1 MPPGQSK
8 KKRPLP
14 CFASR
19 LSVPLPAFKE
29 TLTFKFPFMTSSFLR
44 RPGLWLALLPLACG
58 RLGAQGVDI
67 VPRPLHVETAADSFR
82 LRSDMAITCDAPLAP
97 QARYLQETLAG
108 PTGWDLELRPGARRA
123 DIRLT
128 LADSASLPAEGYR
141 LTVERR
147 RVSIEA
153 ADAAGAFYGVQSLL
167 QLFPPEVY
175 DRVRRRGV
183 SWAAPCVRI
192 SDAPNRPW
200 RGMMLDVARYFFD
213 KEFVKKYIDMMAMYK
228 LNRLQLH
235 MIDDSGWRLEI
246 KKYPRLTQ
254 VGAWAGPDENR
265 LGGYYTQ
272 DDMRELIAYARVRG
286 VEIVPELEFP
296 AHILSA
302 IVAYPELGCTGE
314 QHKVPVQHFISRDLL
329 CVGKESSL
337 RFLEDVLDEVCA
349 LFPSPVIGIG
359 GDEAVYT
366 RWEQCP
372 RCRAVMEREGLTK
385 ASELQG
391 WLTNVVARM
400 AARRGRTVLGWEEI
414 IQRGRVET
422 PVTALIWHNVAD
434 TIQATRTGHKAV
446 LTPCTHL
453 YFDFPEGATPG
464 EVKHATWMP
473 PIPLEKTYGIEVNDY
488 APTSTVVGVQGSMWA
503 DQFIHGTTLQEIA
516 LIDENRSERYMEYF
530 TFPRLLALAEVAWT
544 PKALRS
550 YPSFLSRLSRQYAR
564 LDAKGCGYRVPEPVI
579 AATEP
584 AGDSL
589 RVTLAPAVAGAP
601 IVYTTDGSYPTIHS
615 ARYTA
620 PVTVARAADLRAMTV
635 VSPRHY
641 SLPTYTP
648 PDYSAYAALG
658 TFAAAWKPLD
668 LQPGPA
674 TWRLDCSGKVTANGT
689 YDVTFVQTRGS
700 KALRL
705 GRLRLVKRDA
715 VSAEAAPA
723 DNTGGHHTYTLTV
736 TDFEAGTPY
745 YIEVETDAG
754 GTNDSAGLV
763 FVRKH

>member
-1 MPPGQSK
+1 
-8 KKRPLP
+8 
-14 CFASR
+14 
-19 LSVPLPAFKE
+19 
-29 TLTFKFPFMTSSFLR
+29 MTSTLLR
-44 RPGLWLALLPLACG
+44 RLGLLLALLPSLCG
-58 RLGAQGVDI
+58 RLGAQDVDI
-67 VPRPLHVETAADSFR
+67 IPRPLHVETMADSFR

-366 RWEQCP
+366 RWESCP
-372 RCRAVMEREGLTK
+372 RCRAVMEREGLAK

-503 DQFIHGTTLQEIA
+503 DQFIHGTVLQEIP

-544 PKALRS
+544 PRALRD
-550 YPSFLSRLSRQYAR
+550 YGSFLDRLSRQYAR
-564 LDAKGCGYRVPEPVI
+564 LDAKGCGYRVPEPRI

-601 IVYTTDGSYPTIHS
+601 IVYTTDGSSPTVHS
-615 ARYTA
+615 PRYAA
-620 PVTVARAADLRAMTV
+620 PVTVARLEDLRAMTV

-648 PDYSAYAALG
+648 PDYSAYAAYG
-658 TFAAAWKPLD
+658 TFTAAWKPLD

-674 TWRLDCSGKVTANGT
+674 TWRLDCSGKVTGNGT
-689 YDVTFVQTRGS
+689 YDVTFVQTRGNR
-700 KALRL
+700 ALRL

>member
-44 RPGLWLALLPLACG
+44 RPGLWLALLPFACG

-67 VPRPLHVETAADSFR
+67 VPRPLHVETMADSFR

-175 DRVRRRGV
+175 DRVCRRGV

-414 IQRGRVET
+414 IQRGPVET

-488 APTSTVVGVQGSMWA
+488 APSSTVVGVQGSMWA

-530 TFPRLLALAEVAWT
+530 TFPRLLALSEVAWT

-601 IVYTTDGSYPTIHS
+601 IVYTTDGSYPTVHS
-615 ARYTA
+615 PRYAA

-689 YDVTFVQTRGS
+689 YDVTFVQTRGN

-705 GRLRLVKRDA
+705 GRLRLLKRND
-715 VSAEAAPA
+715 VSAQAGPGGTAAPRQ
-723 DNTGGHHTYTLTV
+723 TYTLTV

>member
-108 PTGWDLELRPGARRA
+108 PTGWDLELRPSARRA
-123 DIRLT
+123 DIRIA

-366 RWEQCP
+366 RWESCP
-372 RCRAVMEREGLTK
+372 RCRAVMEREGLAK

-414 IQRGRVET
+414 IQRGPVET

-488 APTSTVVGVQGSMWA
+488 APSSTVVGVQGSMWA
-503 DQFIHGTTLQEIA
+503 DQFIHGTALQEIA

-530 TFPRLLALAEVAWT
+530 TFPRLLALSEVAWT
-544 PKALRS
+544 PRALRD
-550 YPSFLSRLSRQYAR
+550 YGSFLDRLSRQYAR

-689 YDVTFVQTRGS
+689 YDVTFVQTRVS

>member
-1 MPPGQSK
+1 
-8 KKRPLP
+8 
-14 CFASR
+14 
-19 LSVPLPAFKE
+19 
-29 TLTFKFPFMTSSFLR
+29 MTSSFLR

-82 LRSDMAITCDAPLAP
+82 LQRDMTIACDDSLAP

-108 PTGWDLELRPGARRA
+108 PTGWDLELRPSARRA
-123 DIRLT
+123 DIRIA

-192 SDAPNRPW
+192 SDAPERPW

-366 RWEQCP
+366 RWESCP
-372 RCRAVMEREGLTK
+372 RCRAVMEREGLAK

-414 IQRGRVET
+414 IQRGPVET

-434 TIQATRTGHKAV
+434 TIQATRAGHKAV

-564 LDAKGCGYRVPEPVI
+564 LDAKGCGYRVPEPRI

-601 IVYTTDGSYPTIHS
+601 IVYTTDGSYPTAHS
-615 ARYTA
+615 PRYAA
-620 PVTVARAADLRAMTV
+620 PVTVARLEDLRAMTV

-689 YDVTFVQTRGS
+689 YDVTFVQTRGN

>member
-366 RWEQCP
+366 RWESCP
-372 RCRAVMEREGLTK
+372 RCRAVMEREGLAK

-530 TFPRLLALAEVAWT
+530 TFPRLLALSEVAWT
-544 PKALRS
+544 PRALRD
-550 YPSFLSRLSRQYAR
+550 YGSFLDRLSRQYAR
-564 LDAKGCGYRVPEPVI
+564 LDAKGCGYRVPEPRI

-615 ARYTA
+615 TRYTA
-620 PVTVARAADLRAMTV
+620 PVTVARAEDLRAMTV

-648 PDYSAYAALG
+648 PDYSAYAAYG
-658 TFAAAWKPLD
+658 TFTAAWKPLD

-674 TWRLDCSGKVTANGT
+674 TWRLDCSGKVTGNGT
-689 YDVTFVQTRGS
+689 YDVTFVQTRGN

>member
-1 MPPGQSK
+1 
-8 KKRPLP
+8 
-14 CFASR
+14 
-19 LSVPLPAFKE
+19 
-29 TLTFKFPFMTSSFLR
+29 MTSTFLR
-44 RPGLWLALLPLACG
+44 RTGLWLALLPLACG

-108 PTGWDLELRPGARRA
+108 PTGWDLELRPSARRA
-123 DIRLT
+123 DIRIA

-147 RVSIEA
+147 GVSIEA

-372 RCRAVMEREGLTK
+372 RCRAVMEREGLAK

-434 TIQATRTGHKAV
+434 TIQATRAGHKAV

-530 TFPRLLALAEVAWT
+530 TFPRLLALSEVAWT
-544 PKALRS
+544 PKALRD
-550 YPSFLSRLSRQYAR
+550 YGSFLDRLSRQYAR

-620 PVTVARAADLRAMTV
+620 PVTVARLEDLRAMTV

-648 PDYSAYAALG
+648 PDFSAYAALG

-689 YDVTFVQTRGS
+689 YDVTFVQTRGN

-763 FVRKH
+763 FVRKP

>member
-1 MPPGQSK
+1 
-8 KKRPLP
+8 
-14 CFASR
+14 
-19 LSVPLPAFKE
+19 
-29 TLTFKFPFMTSSFLR
+29 MTSSFLR

-337 RFLEDVLDEVCA
+337 KFLENVLDEVCA

-601 IVYTTDGSYPTIHS
+601 IVYTTDGSYPTVHS
-615 ARYTA
+615 PRYTA
-620 PVTVARAADLRAMTV
+620 PVTVARLEDLRAMTV

-648 PDYSAYAALG
+648 PNYSAYAALG

>member
-1 MPPGQSK
+1 
-8 KKRPLP
+8 
-14 CFASR
+14 
-19 LSVPLPAFKE
+19 
-29 TLTFKFPFMTSSFLR
+29 MTSSFLR

-82 LRSDMAITCDAPLAP
+82 LQRDMTIACDDSLAP

-108 PTGWDLELRPGARRA
+108 PTGWDLELRPSARRA
-123 DIRLT
+123 DIRIA

-254 VGAWAGPDENR
+254 VGAWAGPDERR

-337 RFLEDVLDEVCA
+337 KFLEDVLDEVCA

-366 RWEQCP
+366 RWESCP

-601 IVYTTDGSYPTIHS
+601 IVYTTDGSYPTVHS
-615 ARYTA
+615 PRYTA
-620 PVTVARAADLRAMTV
+620 PVTVARLEDLRAMTV

-648 PDYSAYAALG
+648 PNYSAYAALG

>member
-1 MPPGQSK
+1 
-8 KKRPLP
+8 
-14 CFASR
+14 
-19 LSVPLPAFKE
+19 
-29 TLTFKFPFMTSSFLR
+29 MTSSFLR
-44 RPGLWLALLPLACG
+44 RPGLWLALLPLAYG

-97 QARYLQETLAG
+97 QAHYLQETLAG

-473 PIPLEKTYGIEVNDY
+473 PIPLEKTYGIEVNDHS
-488 APTSTVVGVQGSMWA
+488 PSSTVVGVQGSMWA
-503 DQFIHGTTLQEIA
+503 DQFIHGTTLQEIP

-689 YDVTFVQTRGS
+689 YDVTFVQTRGN

>member
-1 MPPGQSK
+1 
-8 KKRPLP
+8 
-14 CFASR
+14 
-19 LSVPLPAFKE
+19 
-29 TLTFKFPFMTSSFLR
+29 MTSSFLR

-366 RWEQCP
+366 RWESCP
-372 RCRAVMEREGLTK
+372 RCRAVMEREGLAK

-414 IQRGRVET
+414 IQRGRVEM

-434 TIQATRTGHKAV
+434 TIQATRAGHKAV

-620 PVTVARAADLRAMTV
+620 PVTVARLEDLRAMTV

>member
-14 CFASR
+14 CFTSR

-108 PTGWDLELRPGARRA
+108 PTGWDLELRPSARRA
-123 DIRLT
+123 DIRIA
-128 LADSASLPAEGYR
+128 LADSATLPAEGYR

-337 RFLEDVLDEVCA
+337 RFLENVLDEVCA

-366 RWEQCP
+366 RWESCP

-434 TIQATRTGHKAV
+434 TIQATRAGHKAV

-674 TWRLDCSGKVTANGT
+674 TWRLDCSGKVTGNGT
-689 YDVTFVQTRGS
+689 YDVTFVQTRGNR
-700 KALRL
+700 ALRM
-705 GRLRLVKRDA
+705 GSLRLLKRDA

>member
-14 CFASR
+14 CFTSR

-175 DRVRRRGV
+175 DRVRRRDV

-254 VGAWAGPDENR
+254 VGAWAGPDERR

-337 RFLEDVLDEVCA
+337 KFLENVLDEVCA

-601 IVYTTDGSYPTIHS
+601 IVYTTDGSYPTVHS
-615 ARYTA
+615 PRYTA
-620 PVTVARAADLRAMTV
+620 PVTVARLEDLRAMTV

-648 PDYSAYAALG
+648 PNYSAYAALG

>member
-1 MPPGQSK
+1 
-8 KKRPLP
+8 
-14 CFASR
+14 
-19 LSVPLPAFKE
+19 
-29 TLTFKFPFMTSSFLR
+29 
-44 RPGLWLALLPLACG
+44 
-58 RLGAQGVDI
+58 
-67 VPRPLHVETAADSFR
+67 
-82 LRSDMAITCDAPLAP
+82 
-97 QARYLQETLAG
+97 
-108 PTGWDLELRPGARRA
+108 
-123 DIRLT
+123 
-128 LADSASLPAEGYR
+128 
-141 LTVERR
+141 
-147 RVSIEA
+147 
-153 ADAAGAFYGVQSLL
+153 
-167 QLFPPEVY
+167 
-175 DRVRRRGV
+175 
-183 SWAAPCVRI
+183 
-192 SDAPNRPW
+192 
-200 RGMMLDVARYFFD
+200 
-213 KEFVKKYIDMMAMYK
+213 
-228 LNRLQLH
+228 
-235 MIDDSGWRLEI
+235 
-246 KKYPRLTQ
+246 
-254 VGAWAGPDENR
+254 
-265 LGGYYTQ
+265 
-272 DDMRELIAYARVRG
+272 
-286 VEIVPELEFP
+286 
-296 AHILSA
+296 
-302 IVAYPELGCTGE
+302 
-314 QHKVPVQHFISRDLL
+314 
-329 CVGKESSL
+329 
-337 RFLEDVLDEVCA
+337 
-349 LFPSPVIGIG
+349 
-359 GDEAVYT
+359 
-366 RWEQCP
+366 
-372 RCRAVMEREGLTK
+372 
-385 ASELQG
+385 
-391 WLTNVVARM
+391 M

-503 DQFIHGTTLQEIA
+503 DQFIHGTVLQEIP

-530 TFPRLLALAEVAWT
+530 TFPRLLALSEVAWT
-544 PKALRS
+544 PRALRD
-550 YPSFLSRLSRQYAR
+550 YGSFLDRLSRQYAR
-564 LDAKGCGYRVPEPVI
+564 LDAKGCGYRVPEPRI

-601 IVYTTDGSYPTIHS
+601 IVYTTDGSYPTVHS

-689 YDVTFVQTRGS
+689 YDVTFVQTRGN

>member
-14 CFASR
+14 CFTSR

-108 PTGWDLELRPGARRA
+108 PTGWDLELRPSARRA
-123 DIRLT
+123 DIRIA
-128 LADSASLPAEGYR
+128 LADSATLPAEGYR

-337 RFLEDVLDEVCA
+337 RFLENVLDEVCA

-366 RWEQCP
+366 RWESCP
-372 RCRAVMEREGLTK
+372 RCRAVMECEGLMK

-434 TIQATRTGHKAV
+434 TIQATRAGHKAV

-503 DQFIHGTTLQEIA
+503 DQFIHGTTL
-516 LIDENRSERYMEYF
+516 
-530 TFPRLLALAEVAWT
+530 
-544 PKALRS
+544 
-550 YPSFLSRLSRQYAR
+550 
-564 LDAKGCGYRVPEPVI
+564 
-579 AATEP
+579 
-584 AGDSL
+584 
-589 RVTLAPAVAGAP
+589 
-601 IVYTTDGSYPTIHS
+601 
-615 ARYTA
+615 
-620 PVTVARAADLRAMTV
+620 
-635 VSPRHY
+635 
-641 SLPTYTP
+641 
-648 PDYSAYAALG
+648 
-658 TFAAAWKPLD
+658 
-668 LQPGPA
+668 
-674 TWRLDCSGKVTANGT
+674 
-689 YDVTFVQTRGS
+689 
-700 KALRL
+700 
-705 GRLRLVKRDA
+705 
-715 VSAEAAPA
+715 
-723 DNTGGHHTYTLTV
+723 
-736 TDFEAGTPY
+736 
-745 YIEVETDAG
+745 
-754 GTNDSAGLV
+754 
-763 FVRKH
+763 

>member
-14 CFASR
+14 CFTSR

-82 LRSDMAITCDAPLAP
+82 LRSDMTIGSCEALAP

-123 DIRLT
+123 DIRIA

-337 RFLEDVLDEVCA
+337 RFLENVLDEVCA

-366 RWEQCP
+366 RWESCP
-372 RCRAVMEREGLTK
+372 RCRAVMEREGLAK

-434 TIQATRTGHKAV
+434 TIQATRAGHKAV

-530 TFPRLLALAEVAWT
+530 TFPRLLALSEVAWT

-550 YPSFLSRLSRQYAR
+550 YPSFLDRLSRQYAR
-564 LDAKGCGYRVPEPVI
+564 LDAKGCGYRVPEPRI

-601 IVYTTDGSYPTIHS
+601 IVYTTDGSYPTVHS
-615 ARYTA
+615 PRYAA